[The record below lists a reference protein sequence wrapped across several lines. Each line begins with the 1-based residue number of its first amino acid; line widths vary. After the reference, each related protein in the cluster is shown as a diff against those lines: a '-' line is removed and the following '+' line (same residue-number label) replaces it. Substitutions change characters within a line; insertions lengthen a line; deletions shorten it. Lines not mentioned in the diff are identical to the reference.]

1 MNIIDNLV
9 RAGLLMSE
17 HSSESGFGI
26 NTNIFEIN
34 AINIGILLGIVIY
47 VGKPFLTSTL
57 QTRQDKVL
65 ASIQE
70 AEEKL
75 QQSSTRLSEA
85 KKQLE
90 QTQLVIDNIKKE
102 AGITADKVRKSIL
115 EQGEKEIERLA
126 SSGKASIVTAENQ
139 IRKQIQQRIATLALK
154 RVLLQL
160 KGDMTPEL
168 QVKIINTNIEK
179 LEGQL

>member
-1 MNIIDNLV
+1 MNIMENLV
-9 RAGLLMSE
+9 QAFILISD
-17 HSSESGFGI
+17 HSSQKGFGI
-26 NTNIFEIN
+26 NTNIFETN
-34 AINIGILLGIVIY
+34 VINIGILLGIVIY

-75 QQSSTRLSEA
+75 QQAGTRLAESE
-85 KKQLE
+85 KQLT

-102 AGITADKVRKSIL
+102 AEITATKVRDSIL
-115 EQGEKEIERLA
+115 EQGESDIERLTA
-126 SSGKASIVTAENQ
+126 TGKASILNAEAQ
-139 IRKQIQQRIATLALK
+139 IRKQIQQQIATLALK

-160 KGDMTPEL
+160 KGDMNPEI
-168 QVKIINTNIEK
+168 QSKIIDSNIK
-179 LEGQL
+179 QLGGQL